1 MTAHH
6 RVLLALASAVSLS
19 VSTALAQVP
28 TPGNVGHPLRGSAKW
43 SAVLCHYNDETPPE
57 PRDYYVRLL
66 DGRGAGGLRDYLGAL
81 SRGLF
86 DYDMTVH
93 GWVVIDKPLAD
104 RGDTTYGDCLAAAAN
119 DGIHVPADHFSLV
132 YTPRDTGSK
141 GHEGI
146 GAHASPSLDGV
157 MHESLHAFRIAHAH
171 SHYVFDYATSK
182 PVISAKSCFTDGDG
196 WRQGVD
202 CMEYGD
208 AFDVMS
214 FGQNFWTNSVMGRA
228 GPLFSAF
235 NLDRMGW
242 LGADE
247 VVTFGA
253 RGEVSATYTLRPLYA
268 PGTGGIRAVRVPFNS
283 GDAQQYYLIHLR
295 QSTGWDSGF
304 GGGRPWVLIQEV
316 KRAIDGQAP
325 STSAAAP
332 QGYLLNDLNGA
343 PVKTVSANGV
353 EIRVTSIAA
362 DGSSA
367 DVTVT
372 GGLAAPC
379 IYEWR
384 GPWPSDWVCTNGEP
398 DRDLLSMKWC
408 ANGEIWDYSTAACVA
423 AKKAVV
429 VPADVVGPNACK
441 GGFVWRQIDR
451 FDFVCVTPQRKAL
464 VDWETANAPR
474 PVPNQYRYWTCPS
487 GYVDRL
493 AIPGDFVCVPS
504 QSRVDANA
512 DNALAWSRLAYP

>member
-6 RVLLALASAVSLS
+6 RVALALASAVSLS
-19 VSTALAQVP
+19 VSTAPAQVP
-28 TPGNVGHPLRGSAKW
+28 TPGKVGHPLRGSAKW

-66 DGRGAGGLRDYLGAL
+66 DGRGAGGLRDYLRAL

-104 RGDTTYGDCLAAAAN
+104 RGDTTYSDCRAAAE
-119 DGIHVPADHFSLV
+119 DSGIRLPADHFLLV
-132 YTPRDTGSK
+132 YTLKDTGSK
-141 GHEGI
+141 GYEGR
-146 GAHASPSLDGV
+146 GAHAPPSLDGV

-182 PVISAKSCFTDGDG
+182 PATSEMKCRPGSDG

-208 AFDVMS
+208 GFDVMS
-214 FGQNFWTNSVMGRA
+214 FGQNFWTKTVMGQA

-247 VVTFGA
+247 AVTFGA
-253 RGEVSATYTLRPLYA
+253 GGEVSATYTLRPLYA
-268 PGTGGIRAVRVPFNS
+268 PGTGGIRAVRVPFNR

-304 GGGRPWVLIQEV
+304 GGRPWVLIQEV

-325 STSAAAP
+325 STSASP
-332 QGYLLNDLNGA
+332 PEGYLLNDLSGA
-343 PVKTVSANGV
+343 PVQRVSANGV
-353 EIRVTSIAA
+353 EIRVTRIAA

-372 GGLAAPC
+372 GGLAPRC

-384 GPWPSDWVCTNGEP
+384 GPSPSDWVCTTGEP
-398 DRDLLSMKWC
+398 TPNLLSIKWC
-408 ANGEIWDYSTAACVA
+408 ANGEIWDYSTGACVA
-423 AKKAVV
+423 VKKVV

-441 GGFVWRQIDR
+441 DGFVWRQIDR

-464 VDWETANAPR
+464 VDWETANAPL
-474 PVPNQYRYWTCPS
+474 PVPNQYLSGICPS

-493 AIPGDFVCVPS
+493 AFPGDFVCVLP
-504 QSRVDANA
+504 QSRADANA